1 MRIVINDITEDQ
13 AEALAQM
20 CKRFGLYHAETL
32 ANAFDQGR
40 ERDHMIDGVGALRR
54 ALRDA
59 GFAPR

>member
-1 MRIVINDITEDQ
+1 MKIVVEFTEDQ
-13 AEALAQM
+13 AEAVAQM

-40 ERDHMIDGVGALRR
+40 ERDQMIDGVGVLRR